1 MKINKLVNPARLC
14 SLIISLLLHLFLL
27 SQLNWRESP
36 IHAIDQKRVEVRII
50 PPYDFKPLV
59 PIVEKAH
66 RSFQDGNSVTFK
78 EKTSVNNREA
88 KVVSKDIIQPL
99 APHEDVKK
107 DNNQHLDIT
116 QLVEQVKNN
125 YLEHDRASGE
135 VSAPLLTGDYY
146 GTYNGNSDTGTF
158 FVHVDG
164 QRHASGSGQ
173 STQHGFTFNI
183 SGSVT
188 MDGFIEMSGSGIAG
202 NARFQGRL
210 DKKTGKVDGV
220 WTAGIAGG
228 GTFSGQHE

>member
-1 MKINKLVNPARLC
+1 MFAMMPSKPQKLSSDSVNHMKVIHGMKINKLVNPARLC

-135 VSAPLLTGDYY
+135 VSA
-146 GTYNGNSDTGTF
+146 
-158 FVHVDG
+158 
-164 QRHASGSGQ
+164 Q